1 MNMLE
6 QMVETRS
13 WKAVRGLVEDG
24 RCRVCNEQSETVEH
38 LVAGCKVL
46 ADSEYLLRHNRALMI
61 LAVEW
66 AKEYDLIGTDTVW
79 YKERWE
85 RGTALEN
92 GKAKL
97 VWDFEF
103 HLRKTTTA
111 RRPDLILEEKGGK
124 RIWICDMACPQQ
136 HNLETKRAEKLTK
149 YRQLAFEM
157 RERRLGYMVT
167 VIPVVIGA
175 LGGGIKKTISELS
188 RLIMKRDVVLRTV
201 SEMQKTISM
210 DSESIIRKVMSG
222 LVQGDE
228 DEM

>member
-1 MNMLE
+1 MLE

-13 WKAVRGLVEDG
+13 WKAVRSLIEDG
-24 RCRVCNEQSETVEH
+24 RCRVCNEQSETMEH

-46 ADSEYLLRHNRALMI
+46 ANSEYLLRHNRALMI

-66 AKEYDLIGTDTVW
+66 AQEYDLIGTDMVW

-85 RGTALEN
+85 RGTVLEN

-97 VWDFEF
+97 FWDFEF
-103 HLRKTTTA
+103 HLRKTTMA
-111 RRPDLILEEKGGK
+111 RRPDLILKEKGEK
-124 RIWICDMACPQQ
+124 HIWICDMACPQQ

-157 RERRLGYMVT
+157 RERCLGYMVT

-188 RLIMKRDVVLRTV
+188 RLITERDVVLRTV
-201 SEMQKTISM
+201 SEMQKTILM
-210 DSESIIRKVMSG
+210 DSESIIRKMMLG

-228 DEM
+228 DET